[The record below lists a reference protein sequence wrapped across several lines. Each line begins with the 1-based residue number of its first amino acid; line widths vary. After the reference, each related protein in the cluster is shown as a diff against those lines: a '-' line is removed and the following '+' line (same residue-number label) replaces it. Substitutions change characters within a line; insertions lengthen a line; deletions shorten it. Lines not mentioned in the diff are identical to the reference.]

1 MKSLSHA
8 RLFGTPWIVACTML
22 LHPWDFQGKS
32 TGVGCHFI
40 LQGIFPTQGSNPGL
54 SHCRQ
59 TLYCLSHQS
68 LLQNNTDSF
77 IVSNMFPQ
85 FILCYNVVTGARDH
99 AFHPSQGLMFLLAD
113 VQHLIDISKNS
124 MHHKGMNIIRI

>member
-1 MKSLSHA
+1 
-8 RLFGTPWIVACTML
+8 ML
-22 LHPWDFQGKS
+22 Y
-32 TGVGCHFI
+32 
-40 LQGIFPTQGSNPGL
+40 
-54 SHCRQ
+54 R
-59 TLYCLSHQS
+59 LSHQS

-99 AFHPSQGLMFLLAD
+99 AFHPSQGHLFLLAD
-113 VQHLIDISKNS
+113 VQHLVDISKKS